1 MAQAP
6 LQSPVGSTTRVLL
19 VSSGDVTA
27 DHTLARGLR
36 DTGAEVVLL
45 PDAPDA
51 AIVAAATQ
59 EAVDAVHCPSGRVA
73 SVTAAI
79 RRAGLDATVSASA
92 AVMQAGR
99 QAP

>member
-1 MAQAP
+1 MP
-6 LQSPVGSTTRVLL
+6 ETPTGSTSRVLL
-19 VSSGDVTA
+19 VSGGDLTA
-27 DHTLARGLR
+27 DHALARGLR
-36 DTGAEVVLL
+36 DAGAEVVLL

-59 EAVDAVHCPSGRVA
+59 EAVDAVRCPSGRVA
-73 SVTAAI
+73 SVAAAI

-92 AVMQAGR
+92 TVTEAGR